1 MLIGL
6 LTGGCAK
13 GLLIYQVSSLDML
26 TAVLLPKPSI
36 MRARTGNYL
45 ISGPFDGNSIIGTT
59 ITISRDGSF
68 FMPSDPFNF
77 RM

>member
-1 MLIGL
+1 LIGGAVPDCNRCASPPMLIGL

-36 MRARTGNYL
+36 MRARTGNDL
-45 ISGPFDGNSIIGTT
+45 ISEHLMEIAL
-59 ITISRDGSF
+59 
-68 FMPSDPFNF
+68 
-77 RM
+77 